1 MQIKT
6 EKTERGMVKRG
17 PGGRFAKGTAPGPG
31 RPRSTLDF
39 RKTIEQ
45 QAFLDDDYDLEAAL
59 YRVFKKQIER
69 AEGGNLE
76 AARFVTERLAGVL
89 ELPERV
95 PKVAVQV
102 NAGRYG
108 GPPVLPPLEPDGSG
122 FPTIGEHLAKFNEIA
137 ARRGLTP
144 LGVNSSP
151 PAVEDG
157 APGFEVTVVEPDTS
171 GDDATD

>member
-89 ELPERV
+89 ELPERA

-102 NAGRYG
+102 NAGRFG
-108 GPPVLPPLEPDGSG
+108 GPRRAAWRQPRSGAPYSRASAGSG
-122 FPTIGEHLAKFNEIA
+122 DEIGLFIVPCCARGGVLAA
-137 ARRGLTP
+137 LARTRG
-144 LGVNSSP
+144 
-151 PAVEDG
+151 
-157 APGFEVTVVEPDTS
+157 
-171 GDDATD
+171 